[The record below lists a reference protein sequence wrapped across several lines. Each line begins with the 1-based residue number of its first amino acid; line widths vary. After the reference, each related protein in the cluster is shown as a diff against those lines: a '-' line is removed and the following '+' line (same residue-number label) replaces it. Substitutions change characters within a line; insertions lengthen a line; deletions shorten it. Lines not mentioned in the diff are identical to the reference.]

1 VCPRRAY
8 SAGVSAAHRYAT
20 TSLAERALPLPEV
33 VRAWLDRAA
42 LLTIAGRPQE
52 RPVVHFPD
60 TATKLVVRV
69 EENGRRE
76 AVVIGPRLHASYHT
90 GEPLRSLVQ
99 LRLAPGTVRP
109 LLGVPAAHLVG
120 RITPLGELPSPAA
133 RRLAAELPRMDADHI
148 VAHVAD
154 VLPSRHAETAVTSH
168 TELLRTSIDAM
179 TIRPGRAPGQVREVA
194 RELAISERHLRN
206 LFTEGVGLSPKRY
219 TRIDRVRAVLA
230 DAADHSWAELAALT
244 GYYDQSHM
252 TSDFRTLMGVPPHS
266 YVTGQLPG
274 AGPCQAL
281 TGF

>member
-1 VCPRRAY
+1 MS
-8 SAGVSAAHRYAT
+8 SARHAT

-42 LLTIAGRPQE
+42 LVSIVGRLQGRPI
-52 RPVVHFPD
+52 VHFPD

-76 AVVIGPRLHASYHT
+76 AVVIGPRIHASYHT

-109 LLGVPAAHLVG
+109 LLGVPAVQLLG

-133 RRLAAELPRMDADHI
+133 RRLAVELPRMDADHI
-148 VAHVAD
+148 MDHVAD
-154 VLPSRHAETAVTSH
+154 VLPSRLAETADTSH
-168 TELLRTSIDAM
+168 TELLRTGVDAM
-179 TIRPGRAPGQVREVA
+179 TIRPGRVPGQVREVA
-194 RELAISERHLRN
+194 RDLAISERHLRN

-230 DAADHSWAELAALT
+230 AADYSWAELAALT

-266 YVTGQLPG
+266 YVTGHLPG

-281 TGF
+281 TGL